1 MLPTREVLNSSESY
15 LNKVAHTIE
24 IYQDDLLVEVK
35 EEWGNIKLAPG
46 ETKSYSHRLDN
57 NDLTFNRI
65 STSVNDISIMDVAK

>member
-57 NDLTFNRI
+57 NDLIFNRI